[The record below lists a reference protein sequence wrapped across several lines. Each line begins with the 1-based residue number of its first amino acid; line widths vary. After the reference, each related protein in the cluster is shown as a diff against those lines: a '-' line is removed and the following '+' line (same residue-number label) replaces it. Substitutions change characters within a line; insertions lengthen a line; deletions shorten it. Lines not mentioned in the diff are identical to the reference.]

1 MRGSLFSKTF
11 FNIFPPPAY
20 INLPHA
26 GIDISESAIRCIEL
40 RKSAHR
46 GGWVVAKYA
55 SLELPMGI
63 IDAGFVKDEIALTAA
78 IAEISKKLGVYK
90 VRASL
95 PEEKTYLFRTPIP
108 SHSPR
113 EVAQNIESKLEE
125 NVPLTPDKAIFNFQF
140 IQQPTA
146 PISASVSVVPAKVVD
161 VYLRAFKAAGVSV
174 FGFDT
179 KARAIASAVVPQ
191 SSDETVLVIYGTSVA
206 NVYSKID
213 VCIVYR
219 GVVCFSSTISIQSDL
234 TEDLL
239 KGIRNIISFWFE
251 HGEAL
256 EGKSTV
262 DRFVVCGDV
271 FLSNAVKAVSAQ
283 ITIPFSMANVW
294 INAFTTGKYAPPITA
309 EESYAYAVAA
319 GLALPSS
326 NQ

>member
-26 GIDISESAIRCIEL
+26 GIDISETAIRCIEL

-78 IAEISKKLGVYK
+78 IAEISKKLSVYK

-95 PEEKTYLFRTPIP
+95 PEEKTYLFRTAIP
-108 SHSPR
+108 SHNPR
-113 EVAQNIESKLEE
+113 EIAQNIESKLEE
-125 NVPLTPDKAIFNFQF
+125 NVPLTADKAIFNFQF

-146 PISASVSVVPAKVVD
+146 PVSVSVAVVPSKVVE
-161 VYLRAFKAAGVSV
+161 VYLRAFKAAGISV

-179 KARAIASAVVPQ
+179 KARAMASAVVPQ
-191 SSDETVLVIYGTSVA
+191 DSDETVLVIYGTSVA
-206 NVYSKID
+206 NVYSKVD
-213 VCIVYR
+213 ACIVYR
-219 GVVCFSSTISIQSDL
+219 GVVCFSSTITIQNDIQ
-234 TEDLL
+234 EDLL
-239 KGIRNIISFWFE
+239 KGMRNIITYWFE

-256 EGKSTV
+256 EGKSSV
-262 DRFVVCGDV
+262 DRFVVSGDV
-271 FLSNAVKAVSAQ
+271 FLFNAVKAISSQLA
-283 ITIPFSMANVW
+283 IPCTAANVW
-294 INAFTTGKYAPPITA
+294 TNAFTAGKYAPPITA

-319 GLALPSS
+319 GLALPSP
-326 NQ
+326 NI